1 MPFNIL
7 SSLQS
12 EANKYKVTPT
22 YDTFS
27 KFTNISANTV
37 ASAGVQSP
45 SLFGGASACMSS
57 NGQYLLYITTT
68 GRVSVSNDSGA
79 TFTGVTL
86 DGTQQT
92 ACVAMSSTGQ
102 YMYALNSNATAG
114 ANNFWYSSDY
124 GVSWAGKNVATGAVR
139 ALACSYTNPQYVLVM
154 GKATTGAF
162 YYSAD
167 YGANFTSF
175 NFVATFITSTSCDV
189 SDDGQTIYFCG
200 AASGGNSKLYKSTNI
215 LTNPTTVNASASLTL
230 VKDLGYTSAIMELT
244 VSSNGKYI
252 VAGDGTLV
260 SVSSD
265 YGANFTNTTLT
276 ANTRQVHS
284 ASRDGKYIL
293 VASQNLAVNYSTNY
307 GANWT
312 AMVTTDFLGGNQPSG
327 MNISWY
333 GSAVSGDGKK
343 AFIATSQTTGL
354 NKAWFGTNT
363 VV

>member
-12 EANKYKVTPT
+12 EAQKFAPPPPT
-22 YDTFS
+22 YNTFQT
-27 KFTNISANTV
+27 FTNISANTV
-37 ASAGVQSP
+37 AGAGVQSP
-45 SLFGGASACMSS
+45 GLFGGMSACMSS
-57 NGQYLLYITTT
+57 DGQYLTYITNV

-79 TFTGVTL
+79 TFTAKTL
-86 DGTQQT
+86 DATQQT
-92 ACVAMSSTGQ
+92 GCVAMNSTGQ
-102 YMYALNSNATAG
+102 YQYALNLNGTAG

-124 GVSWAGKNVATGAVR
+124 GVTWTGKNLSYSLRGV
-139 ALACSYTNPQYVLVM
+139 ACSYINPQYVLVM
-154 GKATTGAF
+154 GRATTGTF

-167 YGANFTSF
+167 YGATFTTFTFLS
-175 NFVATFITSTSCDV
+175 TFITSTSCDV

-200 AASGGNSKLYKSTNI
+200 SLSGGNVRLFKSTNI
-215 LTNPTTVNASASLTL
+215 LTNATTVNASATLTE
-230 VKDLGYTSAIMELT
+230 VKNLGYASAIMELT

-284 ASRDGKYIL
+284 ASRDGKYVL

-312 AMVTTDFLGGNQPSG
+312 AMATTDFLGGNQPSA
-327 MNISWY
+327 MTISWY